1 MQGAFAVGACRDT
14 SLLLT
19 GCSGSQE
26 SGRNTVYED
35 MKTAFEQ
42 SGLLSANIGIFSKTE
57 KDGSISYGECGSG
70 VIFRKDG
77 GTYYALTAAH
87 VVSTENAQLLVF
99 TMNTEMKSENIPG
112 MNFNILASEVY
123 DSMYTAGIEHISTR
137 GDMAVISF
145 SAEEDLA
152 VMPIAESDP
161 KTGDR
166 ILCVGNPVNDWFA
179 VSYGKVTSGIETFGE
194 LKGLPSNGMK
204 HSAYMHVGSSG
215 GTAINEQMELAGIT
229 PGGSYSLDGK
239 AFNYGVLIPV
249 SEIRQC
255 LNDWSGAKAESSV
268 KTGIIRAISDKAD
281 GSAEMDYTVF
291 EHAAAIRCA
300 AITRYMIS
308 H

>member
-57 KDGSISYGECGSG
+57 KDGSISYRECGSG

-99 TMNTEMKSENIPG
+99 TVNTEMKSENIPG

-166 ILCVGNPVNDWFA
+166 ILCVGNPLRSHHPLYDFP
-179 VSYGKVTSGIETFGE
+179 
-194 LKGLPSNGMK
+194 LKDGLYEN
-204 HSAYMHVGSSG
+204 
-215 GTAINEQMELAGIT
+215 
-229 PGGSYSLDGK
+229 SLRIIL
-239 AFNYGVLIPV
+239 LIDRN
-249 SEIRQC
+249 I
-255 LNDWSGAKAESSV
+255 
-268 KTGIIRAISDKAD
+268 
-281 GSAEMDYTVF
+281 
-291 EHAAAIRCA
+291 
-300 AITRYMIS
+300 
-308 H
+308 